1 MTSAA
6 RLSLH
11 VPEPSVRPGG
21 SPDFSHVGI
30 AEAGEVPRP
39 PIDVSPSD
47 IRNFA
52 YTMIRALD
60 DNCEAVGE
68 WAGSLNADDLRKG
81 LRDMMLT
88 RAFDAR
94 MLLSQRQGKTSF
106 YITCLGEEAIATA
119 HRKAL
124 ADGDMCFPTY
134 RQQGLLIALGWPI
147 VDMMCEIFSNEK
159 DHLKGRQLPGLY
171 SFKKAG
177 FFTVSGNLGTQYPH
191 AVGWAMASA
200 ISGDTNIAS
209 GWIGEGATAESDFHS
224 ALVFASVY
232 RPPVILNVVNNQWAI
247 SSYQGIAGGESA
259 RFAARAHGFGIPSL
273 RVDGNDYLAVH
284 AVSLWAAD
292 RARANL
298 GPTLIEWVTYRA
310 GAHSTSD
317 DPSKYRPKD
326 EGTAWPLGD
335 PVERLKVHLIRI
347 GAWSEERHRQMQA
360 EVEAEILDAAK
371 EAESHGTLHDGPKP
385 SAATMFEQV
394 YKEMPRHLREQRQ
407 QLGVCN
413 AMPRM
418 SMVEAIRDAM
428 DCKMAEDERV
438 VVFGEDVGYFGGVF
452 RCTDG
457 LQRKY
462 GKSRCFDAPINE
474 SGIVGVAIGMGAYG
488 LRAVAEIQFADY
500 VYPGYDQI
508 VSEAAR
514 LRYRSGGEFF
524 APIVL
529 RMPCGGGIY
538 GGQTHSQSPEALFTH
553 VSGLKTVIPSNPYDA
568 KGLLIASIEDDDPVI
583 FLEPK
588 RLYNGPFT
596 GHPEQPT
603 VPWAKH
609 PLSEVPEG
617 RYVVPLGKAAV
628 RREGKGVTV
637 LCYGTMTH
645 VAEAAAEETG
655 VDAEI
660 IDLRTLLPLDV
671 DAIRVIGREDWPVRD
686 RA

>member
-1 MTSAA
+1 MIEVGRSPERTDCRRYRHRRSHCRRKCVAESTRSASLCASSVGPVDRASLHLGFVPHLSRAIRLQSLIFLGCLRFYESWCPGKDSNLHGLHRWYLKPVRLPIPPPGHRPLLKRAGGRLSTAHGGPLPAHDNRVHPALNSRPISERRNRSSAGGFLMTSAA

-11 VPEPSVRPGG
+11 VPEPTVRPGG

-60 DNCEAVGE
+60 DQGEAVGD
-68 WAGSLNADDLRKG
+68 WTGALDPDDLRKG
-81 LRDMMLT
+81 LRDMMLP

-94 MLLSQRQGKTSF
+94 MLRSQRQGKTSF

-124 ADGDMCFPTY
+124 AEGDMCFPTY

-159 DHLKGRQLPGLY
+159 DHLNGRQLPGLY

-177 FFTVSGNLGTQYPH
+177 FFSVSGNLGTQYPQ

-200 ISGDTNIAS
+200 ISGDSRIAS
-209 GWIGEGATAESDFHS
+209 GWIGEGSTAESDFHA

-284 AVSLWAAD
+284 AVSLWAAE

-298 GPTLIEWVTYRA
+298 GPTLIEWVSYRA

-326 EGTAWPLGD
+326 EGSAWPLGD
-335 PVERLKVHLIRI
+335 PIERLKVHLTRL

-360 EVEAEILDAAK
+360 EVDAEILDAAK

-407 QLGVCN
+407 QLGV
-413 AMPRM
+413 
-418 SMVEAIRDAM
+418 
-428 DCKMAEDERV
+428 
-438 VVFGEDVGYFGGVF
+438 
-452 RCTDG
+452 
-457 LQRKY
+457 
-462 GKSRCFDAPINE
+462 
-474 SGIVGVAIGMGAYG
+474 
-488 LRAVAEIQFADY
+488 
-500 VYPGYDQI
+500 
-508 VSEAAR
+508 
-514 LRYRSGGEFF
+514 
-524 APIVL
+524 
-529 RMPCGGGIY
+529 
-538 GGQTHSQSPEALFTH
+538 
-553 VSGLKTVIPSNPYDA
+553 
-568 KGLLIASIEDDDPVI
+568 
-583 FLEPK
+583 
-588 RLYNGPFT
+588 
-596 GHPEQPT
+596 
-603 VPWAKH
+603 
-609 PLSEVPEG
+609 
-617 RYVVPLGKAAV
+617 
-628 RREGKGVTV
+628 
-637 LCYGTMTH
+637 
-645 VAEAAAEETG
+645 
-655 VDAEI
+655 
-660 IDLRTLLPLDV
+660 
-671 DAIRVIGREDWPVRD
+671 
-686 RA
+686 

>member
-1 MTSAA
+1 MTSAPA
-6 RLSLH
+6 LSLH
-11 VPEPSVRPGG
+11 VPEPTVRPGG

-60 DNCEAVGE
+60 DKGDAVGE
-68 WAGSLNADDLRKG
+68 WGGSLNADDLRKG

-124 ADGDMCFPTY
+124 AEGDMCFPTY

-171 SFKKAG
+171 SFKEAG
-177 FFTVSGNLGTQYPH
+177 FFTTSGNLGTQYPQ

-200 ISGDTNIAS
+200 ISGDTRIAS
-209 GWIGEGATAESDFHS
+209 GWIGEGATAESDFHA

-284 AVSLWAAD
+284 AVSLWAAE

-310 GAHSTSD
+310 GPHSTSD

-360 EVEAEILDAAK
+360 EVDAEILDAAK

-407 QLGVCN
+407 QLGV
-413 AMPRM
+413 
-418 SMVEAIRDAM
+418 
-428 DCKMAEDERV
+428 
-438 VVFGEDVGYFGGVF
+438 
-452 RCTDG
+452 
-457 LQRKY
+457 
-462 GKSRCFDAPINE
+462 
-474 SGIVGVAIGMGAYG
+474 
-488 LRAVAEIQFADY
+488 
-500 VYPGYDQI
+500 
-508 VSEAAR
+508 
-514 LRYRSGGEFF
+514 
-524 APIVL
+524 
-529 RMPCGGGIY
+529 
-538 GGQTHSQSPEALFTH
+538 
-553 VSGLKTVIPSNPYDA
+553 
-568 KGLLIASIEDDDPVI
+568 
-583 FLEPK
+583 
-588 RLYNGPFT
+588 
-596 GHPEQPT
+596 
-603 VPWAKH
+603 
-609 PLSEVPEG
+609 
-617 RYVVPLGKAAV
+617 
-628 RREGKGVTV
+628 
-637 LCYGTMTH
+637 
-645 VAEAAAEETG
+645 
-655 VDAEI
+655 
-660 IDLRTLLPLDV
+660 
-671 DAIRVIGREDWPVRD
+671 
-686 RA
+686 